1 VDQEIP
7 ETGVR
12 WSLTR
17 LMHASET
24 GKPPLT
30 IDVLQRLYA
39 EQQRT
44 NALLEQ
50 VVDRLDEVIARQ
62 T

>member
-1 VDQEIP
+1 
-7 ETGVR
+7 VR
-12 WSLTR
+12 WSVTR
-17 LMHASET
+17 LKHASET
-24 GKPPLT
+24 ANLPAT
-30 IDVLQRLYA
+30 IDVLERLCA

>member
-1 VDQEIP
+1 VDQEGP
-7 ETGVR
+7 ESRLR
-12 WSLTR
+12 WSVTR
-17 LMHASET
+17 LKHASDT
-24 GKPPLT
+24 GNLPAT
-30 IDVLQRLYA
+30 IDVLERLCT

-50 VVDRLDEVIARQ
+50 VVDRLEEVIARQ

>member
-1 VDQEIP
+1 
-7 ETGVR
+7 
-12 WSLTR
+12 
-17 LMHASET
+17 MHASET
-24 GKPPLT
+24 GKPPAT
-30 IDVLQRLYA
+30 IEVLERLFT

>member
-1 VDQEIP
+1 VDQDLP
-7 ETGVR
+7 EGAVR
-12 WSLTR
+12 WSVKR
-17 LMHASET
+17 LKHASET
-24 GKPPLT
+24 SSPAAT
-30 IDVLQRLYA
+30 IDVLQRLFV

-44 NALLEQ
+44 NSLLEE